1 MTEHSDRGKETLIR
15 LEQALERLIDG
26 KPLKTKSDGRISLKR
41 INDEAGLSS
50 GGIYYYSSFVKKANG
65 IIETAK
71 RKVVSGKRDQHKQSE
86 QHLREQRDKE
96 RQLKERYRT
105 QRDQIKSFSDQIVA
119 HNAQLEFTLFEA
131 LEKLS
136 LLEQQLAIYK
146 VSSITGKKS

>member
-1 MTEHSDRGKETLIR
+1 MTEQSDRGKETLIR

-50 GGIYYYSSFVKKANG
+50 GGIYYYSSFVEKANG

-71 RKVVSGKRDQHKQSE
+71 RKVVDGKRVQHKQFE
-86 QHLREQRDKE
+86 HKLREQRDKE
-96 RQLKERYRT
+96 KQLKERYKG
-105 QRDQIKSFSDQIVA
+105 QRDQIKAFSDLVVA

-131 LEKLS
+131 LEKIS

-146 VSSITGKKS
+146 VSPITGKKV